1 MKAAAFSDA
10 AWLDHWDQH
19 GPTLVAR
26 GWASLYPH
34 LPLAQVERATGVGFL
49 VTAVGGEGVEGGVGD
64 LVTGVSGEGV
74 EGGVGDLVRATESLV
89 ISEEE
94 AQATGNRGTAD
105 TSETVVMETT
115 NQTPKASCAHD
126 PEPRTLTSATD
137 EELQRLWGEHYNT
150 YYWYCYQQWR
160 GGQGEGEAEVVVIGP
175 QEVGCLRWV
184 QCVCVCQ

>member
-10 AWLDHWDQH
+10 AWLAHWDQH
-19 GPTLVAR
+19 GPTLLAR

-49 VTAVGGEGVEGGVGD
+49 VT
-64 LVTGVSGEGV
+64 GVSGEGV
-74 EGGVGDLVRATESLV
+74 EGGVGDLVRATEALV

-115 NQTPKASCAHD
+115 NQIPEASCAHD

-150 YYWYCYQQWR
+150 YYWYWYQQWR
-160 GGQGEGEAEVVVIGP
+160 GGQGEGEAEAVVISP
-175 QEVGCLRWV
+175 QEVGCLWWV
-184 QCVCVCQ
+184 QCVCVCVCQ